1 MKVFVDF
8 FESLRSR
15 IGDLTDYPVL
25 QTNQTLLGYAKG
37 GYQHVHEPAKCYPTL
52 ANAATFSSGEAAWA
66 ESAIQ
71 ELIPANTITTPFDIH
86 YLNVEAAGTNTTYEI
101 SLWSGLA
108 GAEVEIGRVRT
119 VKQTVVAG
127 FNSVPIQIPPQPA
140 NTRISV
146 KIATPTANVDTIDF
160 SVFYHRYTLA

>member
-25 QTNQTLLGYAKG
+25 VANQTLLGYAKG
-37 GYQHVHEPAKCYPTL
+37 GYQHVHEPARCYPTL
-52 ANAATFSSGEAAWA
+52 ADPKTFTSGAAKWVEGTLA
-66 ESAIQ
+66 EF
-71 ELIPANTITTPFDIH
+71 IPANTITTPFDIH
-86 YLNVEAAGTNTTYEI
+86 YLNVEAASDNTTYEI

-119 VKQTVVAG
+119 VKQSVAAG
-127 FNSVPIQIPPQPA
+127 FNGVPIQIPPQPA

-146 KIATPTANVDTIDF
+146 KLATPEAKACTITF
-160 SVFYHRYTLA
+160 SVFYHRYTIT